1 MLTPKK
7 KQAVMKKVQLHDKDT
22 GSSHVQVAVL
32 AERIEELSGHL
43 KKHPKDNHSRRGLIK
58 LVSKRRTH
66 EKYAATQKAA
76 DGTIKPKVVKEVK
89 KVISKGIAKKIAKK
103 VAKKP
108 MAKKVKVEGE
118 EKVVKTAKKTTA
130 KKK

>member
-7 KQAVMKKVQLHDKDT
+7 KIAVMKKVQLHDQDT
-22 GSSHVQVAVL
+22 GSSHVQAAVL
-32 AERIEELSGHL
+32 AERIEMLSGHL

-66 EKYAATQKAA
+66 EKYAATQKAK
-76 DGTIKPKVVKEVK
+76 DGTKVVVKAKVAPK
-89 KVISKGIAKKIAKK
+89 KVISKSTARKIAKK

-108 MAKKVKVEGE
+108 MVKKVKVEGE
-118 EKVVKTAKKTTA
+118 TKTVKKTVA

>member
-7 KQAVMKKVQLHDKDT
+7 KIAVMKKVQLHDTDT
-22 GSSHVQVAVL
+22 GSSHVQAAVL
-32 AERIEELSGHL
+32 AERIEMLSGHL

-66 EKYAATQKAA
+66 EKYAITQKTQ
-76 DGTIKPKVVKEVK
+76 DGTKKAAPVKVAPKKI
-89 KVISKGIAKKIAKK
+89 ISKGTAKKIAKK
-103 VAKKP
+103 IAKKP

-118 EKVVKTAKKTTA
+118 VKTTKKA
-130 KKK
+130 APKKK

>member
-7 KQAVMKKVQLHDKDT
+7 KQAVMKKVQLHDTDT
-22 GSSHVQVAVL
+22 GSSHVQAAVL
-32 AERIEELSGHL
+32 AERIEMLSGHL

-58 LVSKRRTH
+58 LVSQRRSH
-66 EKYAATQKAA
+66 EKYAATQKTK
-76 DGTIKPKVVKEVK
+76 DGTKAAPVKKAAPK
-89 KVISKGIAKKIAKK
+89 KVISKQTAKKIAKK
-103 VAKKP
+103 IAKKP

-118 EKVVKTAKKTTA
+118 VKVVKKTAA

>member
-7 KQAVMKKVQLHDKDT
+7 KQAVIKKVQLHDTDT

-32 AERIEELSGHL
+32 AERIEMLSGHL

-58 LVSKRRTH
+58 LVSERRKH
-66 EKYAATQKAA
+66 EKYALTQKTK
-76 DGTIKPKVVKEVK
+76 DGAKAKMIIKKVVVK
-89 KVISKGIAKKIAKK
+89 KVISKSTAKKIAKK

-108 MAKKVKVEGE
+108 MKKAVAG
-118 EKVVKTAKKTTA
+118 VVKKTVA

>member
-7 KQAVMKKVQLHDKDT
+7 KQAVIKKVQLHDTDT

-32 AERIEELSGHL
+32 AERIEMLSDHL

-66 EKYAATQKAA
+66 EKYAATQKTK
-76 DGTIKPKVVKEVK
+76 DGTKKVTAAKVAPK
-89 KVISKGIAKKIAKK
+89 KVISKGTAKKIAKKIAKK
-103 VAKKP
+103 P
-108 MAKKVKVEGE
+108 MAKKIKVEGE
-118 EKVVKTAKKTTA
+118 VKTTKKA
-130 KKK
+130 APKKK